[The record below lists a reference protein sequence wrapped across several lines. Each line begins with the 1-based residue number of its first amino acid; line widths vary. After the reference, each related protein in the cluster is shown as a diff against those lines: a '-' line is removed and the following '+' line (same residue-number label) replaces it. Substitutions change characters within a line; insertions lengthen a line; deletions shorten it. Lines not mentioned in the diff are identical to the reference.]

1 MTVSSTGKVGIG
13 TSVPT
18 WKLDVRAGSINTDS
32 VYRINGL
39 SVLSSTPSGIQVG
52 VTGSKVGIGTATPTD
67 ALQVVGTISATGGKS
82 TDWNTAFSWG
92 NHATQGYV
100 KGLGLSANR
109 VPLWNGTN
117 MVNSAIAE
125 NGGLIG
131 IGVTTPAT
139 ALHVSTN
146 SVEAMRINGGSTTFP
161 PAGMFVSFYENATY
175 RGYIGSYSGAASD
188 MDFGTGSGNT
198 TGSLHLTIQADP
210 KLTVKPNGDVAIGT
224 TTPATGYK
232 LSVAGKVMCEELK
245 VQLQTSWPD
254 YVFASE
260 YPLKSLDEV
269 SAFIDI
275 NGHLP
280 GLPSA
285 SEMEKAGGVEVG
297 TMQVKMLEK
306 IEELTLYVIQ
316 LNDQL
321 AKLKV
326 ENAELRNAK

>member
-1 MTVSSTGKVGIG
+1 
-13 TSVPT
+13 
-18 WKLDVRAGSINTDS
+18 
-32 VYRINGL
+32 
-39 SVLSSTPSGIQVG
+39 
-52 VTGSKVGIGTATPTD
+52 
-67 ALQVVGTISATGGKS
+67 
-82 TDWNTAFSWG
+82 
-92 NHATQGYV
+92 
-100 KGLGLSANR
+100 
-109 VPLWNGTN
+109 
-117 MVNSAIAE
+117 
-125 NGGLIG
+125 
-131 IGVTTPAT
+131 
-139 ALHVSTN
+139 
-146 SVEAMRINGGSTTFP
+146 
-161 PAGMFVSFYENATY
+161 
-175 RGYIGSYSGAASD
+175 

-269 SAFIDI
+269 STFIDV

-285 SEMEKAGGVEVG
+285 SEMEKSGGVEVG
-297 TMQVKMLEK
+297 TMQVKLLEK

-321 AKLKV
+321 VKLKA